1 VTIAAAAQAALA
13 ALAAANPEL
22 VVAVVIGS
30 VSDTGI
36 RVTRSGTAAT
46 MGARGDAG
54 FGADRVRVSAATFTE
69 VPTVGSTVTVGGVRV
84 RVDNA
89 GVTGGIMRIDYSETR
104 QAE

>member
-1 VTIAAAAQAALA
+1 MTIAAATQAALA
-13 ALAAANPEL
+13 ALAANHEL
-22 VVAVVIGS
+22 GVAVVIGT
-30 VSDTGI
+30 VSGTGI
-36 RVTRSGTAAT
+36 RATRIGTAAT

-54 FGADRVRVSAATFTE
+54 FGGDTVRVSAATFAE

-89 GVTGGIMRIDYSETR
+89 SVTGGIMRIDYSETR